1 MVNLYPIEHIKI
13 IAEEI
18 EKFNKGKSNTQ
29 RLLNSIKKREE
40 IIDEVKIINSHINTT
55 SLGHDLLEDIKKLLE
70 HLRISTLLV
79 IENGLR
85 LRKELLK
92 MSRRKQYE
100 IMTILHNN
108 ENYFMKILDD
118 NVYIENSDLSKIFS
132 SIKKLDLFFLNI
144 SQPRSKKKNSKEL
157 PQINPKN
164 NSQIVLNAPSKEIF
178 MRMRMIESAFLKEI
192 NAPNLNK
199 INNPSDIDM

>member
-100 IMTILHNN
+100 TMTILHNN

-144 SQPRSKKKNSKEL
+144 SQPRSKKKNSKD
-157 PQINPKN
+157 PVYQNK
-164 NSQIVLNAPSKEIF
+164 KEDI
-178 MRMRMIESAFLKEI
+178 ITKKE
-192 NAPNLNK
+192 K
-199 INNPSDIDM
+199 